1 VPRPLEQPRFD
12 PHELVAERVSHLYR
26 HRKSAWVMQAVGAG
40 LMALVLSTV
49 LPLVALG
56 WLGFFALAH
65 GAQWLVGR
73 KGANEA
79 RLRVSFMSL
88 WPHRLAALAVGGTW
102 GLAGATLPQ
111 LPADRG
117 VMVLVL
123 IVIAVAMN
131 LPRLAAMPDVFLSF
145 VVGAMLPTALA
156 AGFLPREQG
165 HLVWGVVVLVSLL
178 LWVSSRSVEADLTD
192 VLVKRLD
199 LERIAWEDK
208 LTGLPNRRRFDEHL
222 LEEWRRAGR
231 LQVPLTM
238 LMIDIDHF
246 KRFNDSYGH
255 VAGDACLT
263 MVGNA
268 VSRSVRRT
276 VDFAARYAGEE
287 FAVML
292 FHTTRADG
300 LQFAERLRKA
310 VADLEIEHGTS
321 EHRIVTIS
329 VGGVTVVPQ
338 RHEAPEVM
346 INLADEALYN
356 AKAAGRNKVVW
367 HSRLV

>member
-1 VPRPLEQPRFD
+1 
-12 PHELVAERVSHLYR
+12 
-26 HRKSAWVMQAVGAG
+26 MQAVGAG
-40 LMALVLSTV
+40 LMALVLSTDT
-49 LPLVALG
+49 PLWALA
-56 WLGFFALAH
+56 WLGCFALAQ
-65 GAQWLVGR
+65 GIQWMVGR
-73 KGANEA
+73 MRASEG
-79 RLRVSFMSL
+79 RLINPMSTL
-88 WPHRLAALAVGGTW
+88 WPHRLAALAVGSVW
-102 GLAGATLPQ
+102 GLAGAALPHMT
-111 LPADRG
+111 PERG

-123 IVIAVAMN
+123 IVVAVVMD
-131 LPRLAAMPDVFLSF
+131 LPRLAAVPDVFLAF
-145 VVGAMLPTALA
+145 VTGAMLPTATA

-192 VLVKRLD
+192 VLVRRLD

-208 LTGLPNRRRFDEHL
+208 LTGLPNRRRFDSHL
-222 LEEWRRAGR
+222 VDEWRRAAR
-231 LQVPLTM
+231 LEVPLTM
-238 LMIDIDHF
+238 LMIDVDHF

-268 VSRSVRRT
+268 VSRSVRRS

-287 FAVML
+287 FAVLL

-310 VADLEIEHGTS
+310 VAELEIEHGTS
-321 EHRIVTIS
+321 EHRVVTIS
-329 VGGVTVVPQ
+329 VGGVTVVPDAQ
-338 RHEAPEVM
+338 ESPEVL

>member
-1 VPRPLEQPRFD
+1 
-12 PHELVAERVSHLYR
+12 
-26 HRKSAWVMQAVGAG
+26 MQAVGAG

-49 LPLVALG
+49 MPMAALA
-56 WLGFFALAH
+56 WLACFALAH
-65 GAQWLVGR
+65 TGQWIVGR
-73 KGANEA
+73 TGSKQAP
-79 RLRVSFMSL
+79 LRFSFMSL

-131 LPRLAAMPDVFLSF
+131 LPRLAAVPEVFLSF
-145 VVGAMLPTALA
+145 VVGAMLPTAMA
-156 AGFLPREQG
+156 AVFLPREQG

-222 LEEWRRAGR
+222 AEEWRRAAR

-310 VADLEIEHGTS
+310 VAELEIEHGTS

-338 RHEAPEVM
+338 KDESPKAM

-367 HSRLV
+367 HSRLL

>member
-1 VPRPLEQPRFD
+1 VPRPQEQPRFD
-12 PHELVAERVSHLYR
+12 PHELIAERVSHLYR
-26 HRKSAWVMQAVGAG
+26 HRKSGWVMQAVGAG
-40 LMALVLSTV
+40 LMALMLSTDM
-49 LPLVALG
+49 PLGALA
-56 WLGFFALAH
+56 WLGCFAV
-65 GAQWLVGR
+65 AQGIQWAVGQMR
-73 KGANEA
+73 TDDG
-79 RLRVSFMSL
+79 RVRMSSL
-88 WPHRLAALAVGGTW
+88 WPHRLAALAVGGVW
-102 GLAGATLPQ
+102 GLAGAALPH
-111 LPADRG
+111 LTPERG

-123 IVIAVAMN
+123 IVVAVAMD
-131 LPRLAAMPDVFLSF
+131 LPRLAALPDVFLSF
-145 VVGAMLPTALA
+145 VTGAMLPTATA

-192 VLVKRLD
+192 VLVRRLD

-208 LTGLPNRRRFDEHL
+208 LTGLPNRRRFDTHL
-222 LEEWRRAGR
+222 VDEWRRAAR
-231 LQVPLTM
+231 LEVPLTM
-238 LMIDIDHF
+238 LMIDVDHF

-268 VSRSVRRT
+268 VSRSVRRS

-287 FAVML
+287 FALLL

-321 EHRIVTIS
+321 EHRVVTIS
-329 VGGVTVVPQ
+329 VGGVTVVPNAQ
-338 RHEAPEVM
+338 EPPEVL